1 MSHPRLNRRAFLHQG
16 LALGCSAAALPLLT
30 HATFA
35 AAPIDHRIV
44 VVILRGAMDGLDII
58 RPAGDP
64 LLRQLR
70 PKIAAEE
77 GIPLGDFWQLHPR
90 LGDLMP
96 LWRAGELG
104 FVQAVSTPYRDQR
117 SHFDGQDLL
126 EAGIGMDAPAGFR
139 RDGWLNRL
147 LAGLPGAKSETAF
160 AIGREA
166 LPILSGAAPV
176 HRWQPETTL
185 ALSAQGRRLLEQL
198 YEGDMPFHIA
208 AATALELTGQ
218 PLPLLPDEEED
229 LPLAAPPPVLPGA
242 IKSDP
247 EVGAFARFAAAQM
260 REETR
265 IVALSLPGWDS
276 HAGQAG
282 AILRPMARLSQL
294 ILTLRAEL
302 GPVWQKTAFMAMTEF
317 GRTVRENGSAGTDH
331 GTGGA
336 MVTAGGA
343 IRGGA
348 VLGTWPGLSEDAL
361 YAGRDLMPT
370 GDVRSVAGWVIHAL
384 TGAEKSRLS
393 SEIFPGLDLGPNPGI
408 V

>member
-1 MSHPRLNRRAFLHQG
+1 MQAPRLNRRAFLHQG
-16 LALGCSAAALPLLT
+16 LALGCSAAALPMLT

-35 AAPIDHRIV
+35 AAPFDHRIV

-64 LLRQLR
+64 LLRALR
-70 PKIAAEE
+70 PKIATEE
-77 GIPLGDFWQLHPR
+77 GHPLTDFWQLHPR
-90 LGDLMP
+90 LGELVP

-126 EAGIGMDAPAGFR
+126 EAGIGMDAPEGFR

-166 LPILSGAAPV
+166 LPILSGPAPA

-185 ALSAQGRRLLEQL
+185 TLSAQGRRLLERL

-218 PLPLLPDEEED
+218 PLAEITEESDD
-229 LPLAAPPPVLPGA
+229 LPLAAPPVPLSGGMKP
-242 IKSDP
+242 DT
-247 EVGAFARFAAAQM
+247 EVDAFARFAAARM

-265 IVALSLPGWDS
+265 IVALSLSGWDS

-302 GPVWQKTAFMAMTEF
+302 GPVWQKTAFLAMTEF

-370 GDVRSVAGWVIHAL
+370 GDVRSVAAWVIHAL
-384 TGAEKSRLS
+384 TGTEKSRLTS
-393 SEIFPGLDLGPNPGI
+393 TIFPGLDLGDNPGI